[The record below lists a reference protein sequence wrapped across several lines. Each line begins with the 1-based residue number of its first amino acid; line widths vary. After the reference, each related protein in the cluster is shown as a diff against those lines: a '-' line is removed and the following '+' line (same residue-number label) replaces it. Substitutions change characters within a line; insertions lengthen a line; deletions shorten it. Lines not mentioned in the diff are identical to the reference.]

1 MIMPSQGLVITFRL
15 CRAFVDLLCDD
26 GVDVNTEYAEEQGK
40 TLLQLAVGAGRLD
53 WARELL
59 RLPACDP
66 NLPHRLIRKCPLHT
80 AVEQGSPAMVRLL
93 LDSGADVN
101 AKVAR
106 TKYCFT
112 ELTDN

>member
-1 MIMPSQGLVITFRL
+1 MIVPSQGLVITSRL
-15 CRAFVDLLCDD
+15 YRAFVDLLCDD
-26 GVDVNTEYAEEQGK
+26 GADVNTEYAEEQGK

-93 LDSGADVN
+93 LDSGADYN
-101 AKVAR
+101 AKVVR
-106 TKYCFT
+106 TQYCFT